1 MALSNAAAGLTP
13 KQWDDKFFEEY
24 VRESRFF
31 PYEGTGENSVIQV
44 KENLTKNRGDT
55 VYFAL
60 ANRLSGAGVTG
71 NTLLEGAEEAM
82 MSREYSLA
90 VQTYRNATAV
100 TGHDEQLSAID
111 LRDASKTM
119 LKLWAME
126 LKRDQIIAALK
137 SIDGVAYG
145 SATAGQKNAWGVR
158 NQDRVL
164 FAKTSN
170 YNATYKTAFDAIVAA
185 DTLTAAKV
193 SLMKRQAQTA
203 TPKIRPLRID
213 GDREF
218 FVLYANSL
226 AFRDLALDPVMT
238 AANRDARARG
248 VSDHPIFQGG
258 SLIWDGVVIVEI
270 PEIGTY
276 GVNANVAPVIVGPA
290 FLCGAQAL
298 GVAMAKRPKTTVDVR
313 DYGFVQGCGV
323 QMMHGIGKVLF
334 DTSAGND
341 GTAKKDH
348 GIVTGLF
355 SAVAD

>member
-1 MALSNAAAGLTP
+1 MALTNAATGLTP

-71 NTLLEGAEEAM
+71 NTLLEGAEEALK
-82 MSREYSLA
+82 SREFALA

-100 TGHDEQLSAID
+100 TGNDEQLSAID

-145 SATAGQKNAWGVR
+145 TATAAQKNAWVVR
-158 NQDRVL
+158 NADRVL
-164 FAKTSN
+164 FAKTAN

-185 DTLTAAKV
+185 DTFTASKV

-203 TPKIRPLRID
+203 SPKIRPLRID

-276 GVNANVAPVIVGPA
+276 GVNANVAPTTVGPV

-334 DTSAGND
+334 DTSALND
-341 GTAKKDH
+341 GSAKKDH
-348 GIVTGLF
+348 GIVTGMF